1 MYAADCRFSEVA
13 KSREDAASLG
23 SHPTTSKRKHALV
36 LGLLASD
43 RRNTALA
50 CRLYAANFDA

>member
-1 MYAADCRFSEVA
+1 MYAADCRFAEVA

-23 SHPTTSKRKHALV
+23 RHRTTSKRKHALV

-43 RRNTALA
+43 RRDTA
-50 CRLYAANFDA
+50 AAVGFTPLIDV

>member
-13 KSREDAASLG
+13 KSREDAASLER
-23 SHPTTSKRKHALV
+23 HPTTSKKKHALV

-43 RRNTALA
+43 RRNTD
-50 CRLYAANFDA
+50 R